1 MFIILFSLSLAL
13 AWEYHDAG
21 VLPFLLGLYAVLR
34 GNLWSQF
41 REAASALVRMRVP
54 VIVALLAFA
63 IYTND
68 QILEVLAMPYQVWP
82 PRGEAIPLLSLAGI
96 GFALWFWA
104 RFFSW
109 FGQEAP
115 ARRNTPLQPGDS
127 HALLQALVI
136 VAVLAVVI
144 AAHAGIF
151 HVFSAVIDKEVPF
164 TDRAAARHIAMA
176 IVSVSSLSWLYFTC
190 IFNRHLPFE
199 NNLPDALAARPYNL
213 QVRIILLRLLPIALP
228 CMLAAA
234 MIYNVFPRIDPD
246 WNNAKPLL
254 GLATFSA
261 FAVMAGVGFVFD
273 DLCVRGLYR
282 QRRALRRKLLDIR
295 CARESIGFAGG
306 GRRLLRNNPK
316 LRACPDRACDE
327 IEACPGRGGEFVLQR
342 PPGGGVSQE

>member
-34 GNLWSQF
+34 GNLWNQF
-41 REAASALVRMRVP
+41 REAASALFRMRVP
-54 VIVALLAFA
+54 VIAGLLAFA

-96 GFALWFWA
+96 GVALWFWA

-109 FGQEAP
+109 FGPQAP
-115 ARRNTPLQPGDS
+115 AWRSTPLQPEDS
-127 HALLQALVI
+127 HPLRQALVI
-136 VAVLAVVI
+136 VAVLAIVI

-164 TDRAAARHIAMA
+164 TDRTAARHIAMA
-176 IVSVSSLSWLYFTC
+176 IVSVSFLSWLYFTC

-213 QVRIILLRLLPIALP
+213 QVRIVLLRLLPIALP
-228 CMLAAA
+228 CLLAAA
-234 MIYNVFPRIDPD
+234 MIHNVLPRIDPRLEQRQAALGPRHVQCVCRD
-246 WNNAKPLL
+246 GRRGFRCRRPMREGALQAKACAPPQAS
-254 GLATFSA
+254 GHKK
-261 FAVMAGVGFVFD
+261 
-273 DLCVRGLYR
+273 RP
-282 QRRALRRKLLDIR
+282 RKHWFR
-295 CARESIGFAGG
+295 S
-306 GRRLLRNNPK
+306 GRRLLPGNPK
-316 LRACPDRACDE
+316 LRAPPDRACDE
-327 IEACPGRGGEFVLQR
+327 IEACLG
-342 PPGGGVSQE
+342 